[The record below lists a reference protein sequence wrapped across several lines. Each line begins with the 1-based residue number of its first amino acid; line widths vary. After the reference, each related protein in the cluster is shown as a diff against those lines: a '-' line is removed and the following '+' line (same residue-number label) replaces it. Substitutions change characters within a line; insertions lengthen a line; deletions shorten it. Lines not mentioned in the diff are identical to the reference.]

1 MSLRQRLANPWGRP
15 RGLVVATWMYVA
27 WSVIPVLLAVLF
39 SFNNGRSRSSWQGFS
54 TRRYTGRVGSVFH
67 DDSLQLALRNTLV
80 LALLTMLVATPLG
93 VAFAIGLARWRS
105 RAATASDA
113 VLLLP
118 LVTPE
123 IVSGVALFLVFTSL
137 YEAVPLGRPAQLIG
151 HVTFSVPFVVVVVR
165 ARLQTI
171 GPMYE
176 EAARDLGASR
186 WQALRLVVL
195 PQLWPAIFASFV
207 LVFALSIDDFVV
219 SSFLSSGAESET
231 VPMRLYSAVR
241 GNTSPALNALAT
253 VMLVVSMVGITLAMV
268 AMSRGRRGDTT
279 GALTDFASL
288 ES

>member
-1 MSLRQRLANPWGRP
+1 VNLRRRVANPWGRP
-15 RGLVVATWMYVA
+15 RGLVVTTWVYVL
-27 WSVIPVLLAVLF
+27 WSVVPVLLAVLF
-39 SFNNGRSRSSWQGFS
+39 SFNDGRSRSSWQGFS
-54 TRRYTGRVGSVFH
+54 TRWYTGRVGSVAN
-67 DDSLQLALRNTLV
+67 DEVLQLALRNTLV

-93 VAFAIGLARWRS
+93 VAFAVGLARWKS

-137 YEAVPLGRPAQLIG
+137 YGSVPLGRPAQLIG

-186 WQALRLVVL
+186 WQALRLVIL
-195 PQLWPAIFASFV
+195 PQLWPAVFASFV

-219 SSFLSSGAESET
+219 SSFLSSGAPSET

-241 GNTSPALNALAT
+241 GNSTPALNALAT
-253 VMLVVSMVGITLAMV
+253 VMVVITMVGITLAMV
-268 AMSRGRRGDTT
+268 AMSRGRPGGRSD
-279 GALTDFASL
+279 AITDFARL
-288 ES
+288 EA

>member
-1 MSLRQRLANPWGRP
+1 MLCLWYVMAAARTRKLSRGMSLRQRLANPWGRP

-54 TRRYTGRVGSVFH
+54 TRWYTGRVGSVFH
-67 DDSLQLALRNTLV
+67 DETLQLALRNTLV

-195 PQLWPAIFASFV
+195 PA
-207 LVFALSIDDFVV
+207 
-219 SSFLSSGAESET
+219 
-231 VPMRLYSAVR
+231 
-241 GNTSPALNALAT
+241 ALAGHLRELRAR
-253 VMLVVSMVGITLAMV
+253 VRAVHRRLRRQLVPVLGGAVGDGADASLQ
-268 AMSRGRRGDTT
+268 RGTREHVT
-279 GALTDFASL
+279 GA
-288 ES
+288 